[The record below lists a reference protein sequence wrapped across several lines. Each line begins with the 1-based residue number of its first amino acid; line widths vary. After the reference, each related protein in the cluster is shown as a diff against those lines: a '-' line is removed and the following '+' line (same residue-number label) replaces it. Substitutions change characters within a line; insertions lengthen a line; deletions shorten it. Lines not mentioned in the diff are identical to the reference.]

1 MSRNRGKRKI
11 GIQGAHPGHAPSAP
25 IKQGRLFRL
34 AGCKPRGLL
43 QHNPFVGDSDSRH
56 PGGCPLCL
64 RLDCNPCAGEA
75 RRRFPRHH
83 QFARLG
89 YVIVCAGRSLT
100 QLLSAYLCRSPRPP
114 MPCSRGN
121 RITIGEVDHGF
132 LLFRVFSVAHSGYAV
147 LPHFQIMPRFC
158 ANRK

>member
-1 MSRNRGKRKI
+1 MCRKSGKRKI

-89 YVIVCAGRSLT
+89 YLIFVPVTASRS
-100 QLLSAYLCRSPRPP
+100 
-114 MPCSRGN
+114 CSR
-121 RITIGEVDHGF
+121 RICADLPDRQCRAAGETESQVERF
-132 LLFRVFSVAHSGYAV
+132 VSEPVFSVAHFGCTV

-158 ANRK
+158 ASKK